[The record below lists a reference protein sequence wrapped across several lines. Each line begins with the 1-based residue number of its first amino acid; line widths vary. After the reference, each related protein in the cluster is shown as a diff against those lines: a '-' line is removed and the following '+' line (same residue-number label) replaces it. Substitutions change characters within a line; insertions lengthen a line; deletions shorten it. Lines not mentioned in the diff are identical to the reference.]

1 MRLMCLVPF
10 LMISLSALPVWAAD
24 RGHDQLKPAAS
35 DAIRGGNLT
44 VEAFDDGSYALRS
57 DSISGDILHSE
68 VEVDTAEGALS
79 SALYPRHLNS
89 ITPFSDELGSGQ
101 LLTVTHTG
109 LAGKPDL
116 ISEFRLYESQPWG
129 DIRVT
134 VRNSTARSIEVNS
147 IGVVKSKPGTEGE
160 LNGPANPGG
169 TLMHCHQQ
177 LHKDHGFMQLI
188 RYV

>member
-1 MRLMCLVPF
+1 L
-10 LMISLSALPVWAAD
+10 
-24 RGHDQLKPAAS
+24 
-35 DAIRGGNLT
+35 
-44 VEAFDDGSYALRS
+44 
-57 DSISGDILHSE
+57 
-68 VEVDTAEGALS
+68 
-79 SALYPRHLNS
+79 
-89 ITPFSDELGSGQ
+89 SDELGSGQ
-101 LLTVTHTG
+101 LLTVTQTG

-116 ISEFRLYESQPWG
+116 ISEFRLYGSQPWG
-129 DIRVT
+129 NIRRM
-134 VRNSTARSIEVNS
+134 VRNSTARSAEVNS